1 MGGRF
6 AGRVVDAGVDGDV
19 ASTAA
24 IWNDDLGGEARAGD
38 GDEPF
43 DARDARPP
51 LEEVRPGGTVLPAAE
66 REETSGAEARGG
78 MRELAWGGSEGDGAP
93 VRGGGDGA
101 LGCGGGEALG
111 LAGGGVLACDRT
123 GGEERADGAE
133 GDWLGLGGGADA
145 VPRGKGVVVAR
156 GGEGGVAL
164 GGGEVAAAAAAD
176 DALTRGADGDG
187 LARGGGEGVTAV
199 RDCVRGSTFVDAPE
213 TRSDAAAGAAAA
225 WCDFGD
231 FEGDEGG
238 VARS

>member
-1 MGGRF
+1 M
-6 AGRVVDAGVDGDV
+6 
-19 ASTAA
+19 
-24 IWNDDLGGEARAGD
+24 
-38 GDEPF
+38 
-43 DARDARPP
+43 
-51 LEEVRPGGTVLPAAE
+51 
-66 REETSGAEARGG
+66 
-78 MRELAWGGSEGDGAP
+78 
-93 VRGGGDGA
+93 
-101 LGCGGGEALG
+101 
-111 LAGGGVLACDRT
+111 LACDRT